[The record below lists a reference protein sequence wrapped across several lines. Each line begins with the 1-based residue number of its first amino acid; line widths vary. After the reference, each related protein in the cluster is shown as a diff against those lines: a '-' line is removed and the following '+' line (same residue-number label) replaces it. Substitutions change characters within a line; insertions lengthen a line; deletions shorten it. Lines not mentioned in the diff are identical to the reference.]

1 MWCGKLGGR
10 AIWGRI
16 DTCTWMTESIHCSP
30 ETITTLLISY
40 TQNKPGN
47 PVVKTRLPMQE
58 TRVQS
63 LTWEDPTCRR
73 TAKPVC
79 HNYWAWALEPGCCLV
94 AQLCLTLC
102 DPTDCSTPGFS
113 VLHHFPEL
121 AQTHVHWVSDAIQPS
136 CPLSS
141 PSPAFNLSQHHGLFL
156 WVGSVRQVAKVFELQ
171 LQHQSFQWI
180 FRAVSFRM
188 DWFDL
193 LQSKELSRV
202 FSNTTVQKHQFFGTQ
217 PSLWS
222 CSHICTWLLEK
233 P

>member
-141 PSPAFNLSQHHGLFL
+141 PSPAFNLSQHQGLF
-156 WVGSVRQVAKVFELQ
+156 
-171 LQHQSFQWI
+171 QWALCI
-180 FRAVSFRM
+180 RWPKYWS
-188 DWFDL
+188 
-193 LQSKELSRV
+193 LSLNIGP
-202 FSNTTVQKHQFFGTQ
+202 SNEYSGLFPLGWTG
-217 PSLWS
+217 LIS
-222 CSHICTWLLEK
+222 CSPRNSQESSPTPQFKSINSLALSLLYV
-233 P
+233 PTFTSIHD